1 MRFKDKVALVTGGGS
16 GIGQATCIRLAVE
29 GARVLVV
36 DLNSEPG
43 HETVARIKQAGGE
56 AAFGKA
62 DVGKIDEVRAAV
74 DAAVQRWRRLDV
86 LVNDAA
92 MMTFKPVVDLPVEE
106 WDHLMNVNL
115 RSVFLFCKYAIPH
128 MPPRSAIVNVSSV
141 HAHETEALVA
151 PYAAS
156 KGGMEAFTRAL
167 ALELEPKKVR
177 INCVAPGAVN
187 TPMLWNNA
195 NVKSGKEKV
204 RGAVGE
210 PADLAAAICFL
221 ASSEARF
228 VNGTT
233 LVVDGARLDIL

>member
-56 AAFGKA
+56 AAFAKA

-92 MMTFKPVVDLPVEE
+92 MMTFKPV
-106 WDHLMNVNL
+106 
-115 RSVFLFCKYAIPH
+115 
-128 MPPRSAIVNVSSV
+128 
-141 HAHETEALVA
+141 
-151 PYAAS
+151 
-156 KGGMEAFTRAL
+156 
-167 ALELEPKKVR
+167 
-177 INCVAPGAVN
+177 
-187 TPMLWNNA
+187 
-195 NVKSGKEKV
+195 
-204 RGAVGE
+204 
-210 PADLAAAICFL
+210 
-221 ASSEARF
+221 
-228 VNGTT
+228 
-233 LVVDGARLDIL
+233 